1 MTRKEFL
8 SKSAIGLST
17 IPLLSPSSLLAQDS
31 TPKQKPT
38 MGPSKR
44 VVVIGLGLSGL
55 VAANKLKE
63 KGYNL
68 YLVEAGSRAGGRI
81 HTTTKDQSVLE
92 WGGEWIS
99 GNHKS
104 LMDLLKTYQLKTE
117 TVRIPSIELLSNSSQ
132 SELNKLISMIKNMTP
147 RQKDS
152 LDKINARDFLKFRD
166 ISDIDVEALEKSL
179 RPQYGTNLDQIS
191 ILKCIEDL
199 SHNNLSKHLIDGGSE
214 RIIEK
219 LVSSLEGE
227 LFFYNSPVNKII
239 YKKSGVIVSL
249 KNGTFLPSCDICIVS
264 IPSPLW
270 RTIEWDPVLPKEKLF
285 ASLQLTYSQIEK
297 FFYWN
302 YDGDSP
308 DFFTTGAGLF
318 DRVYQ
323 TSINGNKGHLQFVS
337 SGSKLDLLRNTPISL
352 YPSLLESSFQ
362 MIGKTAKND
371 EYSWLKSPLPQSSHY
386 VGAVSQHSP
395 GVFSIIEPL
404 SKPLQNVYFVGEH
417 LSSEFSGTMNG
428 AVQSAETVIASI

>member
-8 SKSAIGLST
+8 SRSAVGLSS
-17 IPLLSPSSLLAQDS
+17 IPFLSPSNLISQDS
-31 TPKQKPT
+31 APKPKPSS
-38 MGPSKR
+38 PNSKR
-44 VVVIGLGLSGL
+44 AVVIGLGLSGL
-55 VAANKLKE
+55 VAANKLRE

-68 YLVEAGSRAGGRI
+68 YLVEASSRAGGRI
-81 HTTTKDQSVLE
+81 HSTSKDQSILE

-104 LMDLLKTYQLKTE
+104 ILDLLKTLNIKSDVSKLGFFE
-117 TVRIPSIELLSNSSQ
+117 PLNLSSQ
-132 SELNKLISMIKNMTP
+132 AELNKLLNMIKNMSP

-166 ISDIDVEALEKSL
+166 LSDSDIEKLDKSL

-191 ILKCIEDL
+191 ILKCIEDF
-199 SHNNLSKHLIDGGSE
+199 SHHSSAKHLIEGGSE
-214 RIIEK
+214 RLIDK
-219 LVSSLEGE
+219 LVNGLEGE
-227 LFFYNSPVNKII
+227 LFFYNSPVNKIS
-239 YKKSGVIVSL
+239 YKKSGVTVSL
-249 KNGTFLPSCDICIVS
+249 KNGTFLPTCDLCIVS

-270 RTIEWDPVLPKEKLF
+270 RTIDWDPVLPKEKLF

-302 YDGDSP
+302 YDSDSD
-308 DFFTTGAGLF
+308 DFMQNGAGIF

-323 TSINGNKGHLQFVS
+323 SSFNGNKGHLQFLS
-337 SGSKLDLLRNTPISL
+337 SGSKLDILRNTPISL
-352 YPSLLESSFQ
+352 YPNLLESSFQ
-362 MIGKTAKND
+362 MIGKSSKND

-395 GVFSIIEPL
+395 GVYSIIEPL
-404 SKPLQNVYFVGEH
+404 SRPLQNIYFVGEH
-417 LSSEFSGTMNG
+417 LSNEFSGTMNG
-428 AVQSAETVIASI
+428 AVQSADSVISSI